1 MNSINLCDNNSCTQC
16 HACELMC
23 PKHCISF
30 KEGKDGFSIPVI
42 DRSTCV
48 ECGLCVQSCHQ
59 LDSERPKT
67 KPVRTYAAWSHDD
80 SVRTTSS
87 SGGVFTE
94 IARYVFT
101 KSGVVFG
108 AVMDD
113 DLKVH
118 HSMAENMDKLIPMRG
133 SKYVQSDLTGTY
145 KAVKDQ
151 LKTGRMVL
159 FSGTPCQV
167 GGLYAFLKKKYDNL
181 LTCDLVCHGVP
192 SQKSFNTYCNR
203 VGLTDS
209 KVAEVSFRYTKGWGL
224 QMAYRSHSV
233 SPSKDGDYK
242 WHNISPRKSY
252 YLRAFTSGL
261 MFNEACYA
269 CQYANP
275 ERISDFTLADFWGLG
290 AQTPFTHSSQ
300 MGVSLL
306 LVNTDKAQ
314 QVIDCCPQLFLE
326 ERSLEEAVKG
336 NHNLSKCS
344 GRPALRDTYVADA
357 EKMSLKDLFKKYKLQ
372 PSWKDY
378 FRPIKRKFTMGWN
391 F

>member
-16 HACELMC
+16 HACELTC

-30 KEGKDGFSIPVI
+30 IEGKDGFSVPVI
-42 DRSTCV
+42 DRSLCV
-48 ECGLCVQSCHQ
+48 ECGLCMQACHQ
-59 LDSERPKT
+59 ITHAKRKVKPKY
-67 KPVRTYAAWSHDD
+67 TYAAWSLED

-94 IARYVFT
+94 IARYVFA
-101 KSGVVFG
+101 KGGVVFG
-108 AVMDD
+108 AVMDNGM
-113 DLKVH
+113 KVH
-118 HSMAENMDKLIPMRG
+118 HSMAENMNELLPMRG

-159 FSGTPCQV
+159 FTGTPCQV
-167 GGLYAFLKKKYDNL
+167 GGLHAFLKNDYDNL

-192 SQKSFNTYCNR
+192 SQKSFNTYCDR
-203 VGLTDS
+203 VGLTD
-209 KVAEVSFRYTKGWGL
+209 KEVAEISFRYTKGWGL
-224 QMAYRSHSV
+224 QMASRSHLV

-242 WHNISPRKSY
+242 WQNISPRKSY

-269 CQYANP
+269 CQYTTP
-275 ERISDFTLADFWGLG
+275 ERISDFTLADFWGIG
-290 AQTPFTHSSQ
+290 AQIPFTHSSQ
-300 MGVSLL
+300 KGVSLL
-306 LVNTDKAQ
+306 LVNTAKAQ
-314 QVIDCCPQLFLE
+314 QVLDGCPQLFVE

-357 EKMSLKDLFKKYKLQ
+357 EKMSLKNLFKKYNLQ

-378 FRPIKRKFTMGWN
+378 LRPIKRIINNKIK
-391 F
+391 